1 MKIADLYIR
10 VSTDEQADRGYSQR
24 DQDERLRKYC
34 DINSIQVR
42 KVIYEDHSAKTFNRP
57 AWAKLLADLRK
68 HKGHSD
74 LILFTKWDR
83 FSRNAGDAYQMIS
96 TLRRL
101 GIEPQAVEQ
110 PLDLSIPENKM
121 MLAFYLAAPE
131 VENDRRALNT
141 FHGMR
146 RAKKEGRWMGTAPI
160 GYINRITESGKKYID
175 PKDIQGDIMRWA
187 FNELANGKF
196 NTEQIWKMAQ
206 EKGLK
211 CSKNNFWVAIRNPVY
226 CGIICIPK
234 YKDEESSMVQGQ
246 HEPIISEA
254 LFYAV
259 QDVLDGRK
267 KVMRPK
273 MAVDDNL
280 PLRGFLLCPKCGRML
295 TGSASKGR
303 TQYYH
308 YYHCSSDCGIR
319 YKAPEINAKMVEEI
333 RKYVQPL
340 PRLQLFKEVIVSVYK
355 AKTHAQHNEVQQ
367 LKMQLEES
375 NKRLSK
381 ARELLLCG
389 DIEAADYRTIKA
401 ESEERIN
408 RLEAKL
414 TASVTDVTNIEPLW
428 DKAISSISQLDVLY
442 EKGTVTQKRKIIGS
456 MFPEKL
462 TFDGFQHRTTRINEA
477 LNLMLLINSK
487 IQSKKNGTNPSF
499 LDLSHQVIPTG
510 LEPISKEPESFI
522 LSIELGD
529 RQFLASTKITKLAF
543 YKLLSIKN
551 MVHLYFFYQH
561 SAKPIQSA
569 NFLKIHC

>member
-34 DINSIQVR
+34 EINSIQVR

-57 AWAKLLADLRK
+57 AWTKLLTDLRK

-101 GIEPQAVEQ
+101 GVEPQAVEQ

-146 RAKKEGRWMGTAPI
+146 RAKKEGRWMGPAPV
-160 GYINRITESGKKYID
+160 GYINKITESGKKYIAL
-175 PKDIQGDIMRWA
+175 KDKQGDILRWA
-187 FNELANGKF
+187 FNELANRKF
-196 NTEQIWKMAQ
+196 NTEQIWKMAK
-206 EKGLK
+206 EKGLI

-234 YKDEESSMVQGQ
+234 YKEEEGSMVQGQ
-246 HEPIISEA
+246 HEPLISEA

-267 KVMRPK
+267 KSMRPK
-273 MAVDDNL
+273 MSVDDNL
-280 PLRGFLLCPKCGRML
+280 PLRGFLICPNCGRML

-303 TQYYH
+303 TQHYH

-319 YKAPEINAKMVEEI
+319 YKAPEVNDKMVAEI

-355 AKTHAQHNEVQQ
+355 AKTHVQRNEVQQ
-367 LKMQLEES
+367 LKMQLEEA

-389 DIEAADYRTIKA
+389 DIEADDYRTIKA

-414 TASVTDVTNIEPLW
+414 STSVTDITNIEPLW
-428 DKAISSISQLDVLY
+428 DKAISNISQLDVLY
-442 EKGTVTQKRKIIGS
+442 ENGTVTQKRKIIGS
-456 MFPEKL
+456 MFPENL

-477 LNLMLLINSK
+477 LNLIFLINSK

-499 LDLSHQVIPTG
+499 LDLSHQVTQLG
-510 LEPISKEPESFI
+510 FEPRTPSLK
-522 LSIELGD
+522 GMC
-529 RQFLASTKITKLAF
+529 ST
-543 YKLLSIKN
+543 N
-551 MVHLYFFYQH
+551 
-561 SAKPIQSA
+561 
-569 NFLKIHC
+569 

>member
-34 DINSIQVR
+34 EINSIQVR
-42 KVIYEDHSAKTFNRP
+42 KVVYEDHSAKTFNRP
-57 AWAKLLADLRK
+57 AWTKLLADLRK
-68 HKGHSD
+68 HRGHSD

-101 GIEPQAVEQ
+101 GVEPQAVEQ

-160 GYINRITESGKKYID
+160 GYINRITESGKKYIA
-175 PKDIQGDIMRWA
+175 PKDIQGDVMCWA
-187 FNELANGKF
+187 FNELAIGKF
-196 NTEQIWKMAQ
+196 NTEQVWKMAK
-206 EKGLK
+206 EKGLM

-226 CGIICIPK
+226 CGRIFIPK
-234 YKDEESSMVQGQ
+234 FKDEESFMVQGQ
-246 HEPIISEA
+246 HEPLISEA
-254 LFYAV
+254 MFYRV

-267 KVMRPK
+267 KAMRPK
-273 MAVDDNL
+273 IAVDDNL
-280 PLRGFLLCPKCGRML
+280 PLRGFLICPNCGRML

-303 TQYYH
+303 TQHYH
-308 YYHCSSDCGIR
+308 YYHCSSECGIR
-319 YKAPEINAKMVEEI
+319 YKAQEPNVKIVDEI
-333 RKYVQPL
+333 RKYVHPL

-367 LKMQLEES
+367 LKIQLEEA

-389 DIEAADYRTIKA
+389 DIEADDYRTIKA

-408 RLEAKL
+408 RLEARL
-414 TASVTDVTNIEPLW
+414 TTSVIDTINIEPIW

-442 EKGTVTQKRKIIGS
+442 ENGTVTQKRKIIGS

-462 TFDGFQHRTTRINEA
+462 TFDGFQYRTTRINEA
-477 LNLMLLINSK
+477 LNLILLINSK

-499 LDLSHQVIPTG
+499 LDLSHQVTPAR
-510 LEPISKEPESFI
+510 LEPATF
-522 LSIELGD
+522 
-529 RQFLASTKITKLAF
+529 
-543 YKLLSIKN
+543 
-551 MVHLYFFYQH
+551 
-561 SAKPIQSA
+561 
-569 NFLKIHC
+569 